1 MDTKYHYP
9 PEVLQLLVDTIP
21 RLCRSKRDVLL
32 FFRGAGVWESVLS
45 DLRDKVNND
54 PDSIS
59 KFYIARTVLTHLNE
73 SGDKSLRELR
83 EVVRRVVQF
92 EDFSTCWP
100 EDRLEAEGLVA
111 RIRIVVNVKDSFTRM
126 SQAREEEVRKYRESQ
141 RIETKALK
149 QKQERLKK
157 VRQELLRLFVMEN
170 AQERG
175 RLLEEVLNGL
185 FRETGILVLEGFRRI
200 GETGQGT
207 VEQIDGV
214 IELDGEIYLVE
225 MKWLKEPVGVGDVS
239 QHLVRLFNRSESR
252 GIVISYSGY
261 TEPAMAICKESLSQA
276 VIVLCKLE
284 EFVLLLENEA
294 DLKEFLRV
302 KIRGSMIK
310 KQPYTRVLQYS

>member
-1 MDTKYHYP
+1 M
-9 PEVLQLLVDTIP
+9 
-21 RLCRSKRDVLL
+21 
-32 FFRGAGVWESVLS
+32 
-45 DLRDKVNND
+45 
-54 PDSIS
+54 
-59 KFYIARTVLTHLNE
+59 
-73 SGDKSLRELR
+73 
-83 EVVRRVVQF
+83 RRVVQF